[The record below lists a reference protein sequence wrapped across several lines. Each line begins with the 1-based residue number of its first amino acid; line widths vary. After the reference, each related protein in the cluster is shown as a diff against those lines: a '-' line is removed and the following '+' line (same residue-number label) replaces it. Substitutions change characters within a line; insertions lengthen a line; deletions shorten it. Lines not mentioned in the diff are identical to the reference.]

1 MFEFAIDPQKYQ
13 IFLMECPAIA
23 PPLLVTHHWFVLNE
37 KGKISRWEVNPD
49 APKLSGLHWGRIS
62 KDAFPPFRSINMLPA
77 FMKPVWKSKLV
88 AQHTGIEDSL
98 AQRMALFVT
107 QSPQNYPYKDVYNI
121 LGPNSNTYIQ
131 WILDKFPTSGMKL
144 PWRAVGK

>member
-1 MFEFAIDPQKYQ
+1 MFESYIDPQKYQ
-13 IFLMECPAIA
+13 IFLMECPAFA
-23 PPLLVTHHWFVLNE
+23 PPLFVTHHWFVLNE
-37 KGKISRWEVNPD
+37 KGKFSRWEVNHD
-49 APKLSGLHWGRIS
+49 APKLSGLHWGCIS
-62 KDAFPPFRSINMLPA
+62 RDAFPPFRSINMLPA

-88 AQHTGIEDSL
+88 AQNTGNEDSL

-107 QSPQNYPYKDVYNI
+107 HSPQNYPYKDVYNL